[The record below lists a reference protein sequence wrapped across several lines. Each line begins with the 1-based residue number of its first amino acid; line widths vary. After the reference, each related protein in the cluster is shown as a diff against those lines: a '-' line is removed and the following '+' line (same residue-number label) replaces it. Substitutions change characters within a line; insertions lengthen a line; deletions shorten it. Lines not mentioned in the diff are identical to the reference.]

1 MSEGGA
7 EKSREE
13 RWGFVRDVLTFQA
26 KLLLDGLRDALMIPV
41 SLVAAAID
49 LIARPDA
56 PGRFFYRVVLW
67 GRRSEDWIDLFEA
80 ADRVEPRRIPL
91 LAKNPATIDEVF
103 DRLEDLVVD
112 QHARGGVTAQAKES
126 IDRVLDSLG
135 SSRRR

>member
-7 EKSREE
+7 EEDREQ
-13 RWGFVRDVLTFQA
+13 RWSFARDALTFQA

-67 GRRSEDWIDLFEA
+67 GRRSEDWINLFEA
-80 ADRVEPRRIPL
+80 ADRVEPRRKPL

-135 SSRRR
+135 ASRRR